1 MPRHY
6 KVLLVDDDADLL
18 VELADSLEAAG
29 YKVETFSDGE
39 EALEAAGRL
48 VPDIALVDLKMKG
61 KSGFQVAEEI
71 RRIEPVADI
80 PIVAMTG
87 YYTRPEDEKLMKKC
101 GIEACLYKPFSAE
114 TAARR
119 LNSILRSRKM

>member
-6 KVLLVDDDADLL
+6 KILLVDDDADLL
-18 VELADSLEAAG
+18 GELADSLESAG
-29 YKVETFSDGE
+29 YEIESFTDGD
-39 EALEAAGRL
+39 EALEAVGRL
-48 VPDIALVDLKMKG
+48 LPDIALVDLKMKG
-61 KSGFQVAEEI
+61 KSGFQVAEEL
-71 RRIEPVADI
+71 RRIKPVAEI

-87 YYTRPEDEKLMKKC
+87 YYTRPEDEKVMKRC